1 VEVRIT
7 LYGRLV
13 SLRGLW
19 DKTAAFIVHV
29 EDLMDSSPNPL
40 QVWPAIDLRGGK
52 CVRLRQGDYAQETV
66 FGNDPVAMAR
76 QWVEAGARCL
86 HLVDLDGAR
95 DGQLTNLEAIRAIVG
110 AVTVPCQL
118 GGGVRDEATIRRL
131 LDLGLTRLIVGTK
144 ALSEPDWFRDMCQK
158 FPQSLALGID
168 AKGGMVATDGWL
180 KVSAVAA
187 TKLARHFDDE
197 ALSAII
203 YTDIARDGM
212 LEGPNFAAV
221 KEMREMVTVPV
232 IASGGVTSVSDVARL
247 REIGVAGCIIG
258 RSLYEGTLKLADALH
273 AAGNES

>member
-1 VEVRIT
+1 MVSS
-7 LYGRLV
+7 LV
-13 SLRGLW
+13 PMQ
-19 DKTAAFIVHV
+19 I
-29 EDLMDSSPNPL
+29 
-40 QVWPAIDLRGGK
+40 WPAIDLRGGK

-66 FGNDPVAMAR
+66 FGEDPAAMAR
-76 QWVEAGARCL
+76 QWVAGGARCL

-95 DGQLTNLEAIRAIVG
+95 DGQLTNLEAIRAIVE

-118 GGGVRDEATIRRL
+118 GGGVRDEETIRRL
-131 LDLGLTRLIVGTK
+131 LALGLTRLIVGTK
-144 ALSEPDWFRDMCQK
+144 ALREPDWFREMCRK

-180 KVSAVAA
+180 KVSEMSA

-203 YTDIARDGM
+203 YTDISRDGM
-212 LEGPNFAAV
+212 MEGPNFAAV

-232 IASGGVTSVSDVARL
+232 IASGGVTSATDVARL

-258 RSLYEGTLKLADALH
+258 RSLYEGTLRLDDALR
-273 AAGNES
+273 AAGASE

>member
-1 VEVRIT
+1 MVSS
-7 LYGRLV
+7 LV
-13 SLRGLW
+13 PMQ
-19 DKTAAFIVHV
+19 I
-29 EDLMDSSPNPL
+29 
-40 QVWPAIDLRGGK
+40 WPAIDLRGGK

-66 FGNDPVAMAR
+66 FGEDPAAMAR
-76 QWVEAGARCL
+76 QWVAGGARCL

-95 DGQLTNLEAIRAIVG
+95 DGQLTNLEAIRAIVE

-118 GGGVRDEATIRRL
+118 GGGVRDEETIRRL
-131 LDLGLTRLIVGTK
+131 LALGLTRLIVGTK
-144 ALSEPDWFRDMCQK
+144 ALREPDWFREMCRK

-180 KVSAVAA
+180 KVSEMSA

-203 YTDIARDGM
+203 YTDISRDGM
-212 LEGPNFAAV
+212 MEGPNFAAV

-232 IASGGVTSVSDVARL
+232 IASGGVTSATDVARL

-258 RSLYEGTLKLADALH
+258 RSLYEGSLRLDDALR
-273 AAGNES
+273 AAGASE

>member
-1 VEVRIT
+1 MVSS
-7 LYGRLV
+7 LV
-13 SLRGLW
+13 PMQ
-19 DKTAAFIVHV
+19 I
-29 EDLMDSSPNPL
+29 
-40 QVWPAIDLRGGK
+40 WPAIDLRGGK

-66 FGNDPVAMAR
+66 FGEDPAAMAR
-76 QWVEAGARCL
+76 QWVAGGARCL

-95 DGQLTNLEAIRAIVG
+95 DGQLTNLEAIRAIVE

-118 GGGVRDEATIRRL
+118 GGGVRDEETIRRL
-131 LDLGLTRLIVGTK
+131 LALGLTRLIVGTK
-144 ALSEPDWFRDMCQK
+144 ALREPDWFREMCRK

-180 KVSAVAA
+180 KVSEMSA

-203 YTDIARDGM
+203 YTDISRDGM
-212 LEGPNFAAV
+212 MEGPNFAAV

-232 IASGGVTSVSDVARL
+232 IASGGVTSATDVARL

-258 RSLYEGTLKLADALH
+258 RSLYEGTLRLDDALR
-273 AAGNES
+273 AAGTSE